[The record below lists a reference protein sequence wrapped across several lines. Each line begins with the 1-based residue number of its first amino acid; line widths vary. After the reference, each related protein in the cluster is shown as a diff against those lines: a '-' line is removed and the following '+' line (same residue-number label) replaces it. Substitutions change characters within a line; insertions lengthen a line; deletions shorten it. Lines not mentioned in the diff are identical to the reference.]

1 MSGSKVL
8 NRKLRT
14 EDPTFGL
21 KLSMKVMLCLSCHC
35 SIKFSFQQIIMK
47 LDKTD
52 LSIISMMLEDAKTSY
67 ADIGKELHVSGGT
80 VHVRLKKLSEMGVIT
95 GSKLKVDYTK
105 LGYDV
110 IAFVGIFL
118 EKSQYYSQVIDS
130 LDQIPEVIS
139 AHYTTGNYSIFA
151 RLICRDTDHLR
162 EVLSTKVQQIEG
174 IQRTET
180 FISLDESINRPP
192 TVISKEEKATK
203 KKRKKK

>member
-1 MSGSKVL
+1 
-8 NRKLRT
+8 
-14 EDPTFGL
+14 
-21 KLSMKVMLCLSCHC
+21 
-35 SIKFSFQQIIMK
+35 MK

-52 LSIISMMLEDAKTSY
+52 LSIIAMMLEDAKTSY
-67 ADIGKELHVSGGT
+67 AEIGKELNVSGGT
-80 VHVRLKKLSEMGVIT
+80 VHVRLKKLTEMGVIT
-95 GSKLKVDYTK
+95 GSKLKVDFTK

-118 EKSQYYSQVIDS
+118 EKSQYYSQVISS
-130 LDQIPEVIS
+130 LNEITEVVS

-162 EVLSTKVQQIEG
+162 EILSTKVQQIEG

-180 FISLDESINRPP
+180 FISLEESINRPP
-192 TVISKEEKATK
+192 SVINPTEKVVK

>member
-1 MSGSKVL
+1 
-8 NRKLRT
+8 
-14 EDPTFGL
+14 
-21 KLSMKVMLCLSCHC
+21 
-35 SIKFSFQQIIMK
+35 MK

-67 ADIGKELHVSGGT
+67 AEIGKELNVSGGT

-95 GSKLKVDYTK
+95 GSKLKVDFTK

-162 EVLSTKVQQIEG
+162 EILSNKVQQIEG

-180 FISLDESINRPP
+180 FISLEESINRPP
-192 TVISKEEKATK
+192 TVITKDEMSGK